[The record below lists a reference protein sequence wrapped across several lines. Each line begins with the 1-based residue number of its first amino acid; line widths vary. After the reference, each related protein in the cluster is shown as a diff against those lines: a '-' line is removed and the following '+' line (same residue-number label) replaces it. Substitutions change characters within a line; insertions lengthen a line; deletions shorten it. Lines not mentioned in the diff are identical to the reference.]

1 MGTDDLFHKRKARSR
16 KTLKKRH
23 YRRAPYAKVLIVCEG
38 EKTEP
43 HYFLELRDYYRLE
56 TTNIVISGECSSDPM
71 SVYNA
76 SRERYASH
84 DGAGDPFD
92 KVYCVFDQ
100 DTHANYR
107 QAVDAL
113 SRARPAGT
121 WEAITSVPCFE
132 YWILLHF
139 NPTTRAFR
147 QTSRTS
153 GCQQV
158 IRELENYIPGYAKGR
173 QGLFDQLVEHLDFAI
188 QHARRTL
195 KQANA
200 TGTDNPS
207 TRVHELVDY
216 LRTLNQEQP
225 GAIK

>member
-1 MGTDDLFHKRKARSR
+1 MGSDDLFHKRKARSR
-16 KTLKKRH
+16 EALEKRH

-43 HYFLELRDYYRLE
+43 HYFLELRDHYRLE
-56 TTNIVISGECSSDPM
+56 ATNILISGDCGSDPM
-71 SVYNA
+71 SVYA
-76 SRERYASH
+76 AAKDKYARHS
-84 DGAGDPFD
+84 GAGDPFD

-100 DTHANYR
+100 DTHANYQR
-107 QAVDAL
+107 AVDAL
-113 SRARPAGT
+113 SRARPAET

-147 QTSRTS
+147 GAGRTS

-158 IRELENYIPGYAKGR
+158 INDLENYLPGYSKGQR
-173 QGLFDQLVEHLDFAI
+173 GLFDQLVEQLDFAI
-188 QHARRTL
+188 QNARRVHH
-195 KQANA
+195 QARV

-207 TRVHELVDY
+207 TRIYELVEY
-216 LRTLNQEQP
+216 LSSLGKASQRN
-225 GAIK
+225 